1 MLSWAVSG
9 KVALWEWKRLE
20 ESRIGEEREKDCR
33 KSGAWPVV
41 VDDEQ
46 LVVGV
51 EIEYEVVEVPQLQRM
66 EEYVVVELKVVVEM
80 LVVEW

>member
-1 MLSWAVSG
+1 MSG

-41 VDDEQ
+41 VGDEQ

-51 EIEYEVVEVPQLQRM
+51 EIGYEVVEVPQRQRV
-66 EEYVVVELKVVVEM
+66 EEYVVVELKVVVGM

>member
-1 MLSWAVSG
+1 MSG

-51 EIEYEVVEVPQLQRM
+51 EIGYEVVEVPQRQRV
-66 EEYVVVELKVVVEM
+66 EEYVVVELKVVVGM

>member
-1 MLSWAVSG
+1 MAR
-9 KVALWEWKRLE
+9 WEWKRWE
-20 ESRIGEEREKDCR
+20 GSRIGEEREKDCR
-33 KSGAWPVV
+33 RSVAWPVV

-51 EIEYEVVEVPQLQRM
+51 EIEYGVVEVPQLQRKG
-66 EEYVVVELKVVVEM
+66 EFVVVELKVVVEM